1 MSRVKVKPKLV
12 IYVCLF
18 FDNVNIVLLLF
29 QCCPTCLRLCHMLR
43 HIVLMEGI
51 LEVKILRV

>member
-12 IYVCLF
+12 IYVCFF

-29 QCCPTCLRLCHMLR
+29 QCCPTCLRLSHVEAYCSN
-43 HIVLMEGI
+43 GGDC
-51 LEVKILRV
+51 